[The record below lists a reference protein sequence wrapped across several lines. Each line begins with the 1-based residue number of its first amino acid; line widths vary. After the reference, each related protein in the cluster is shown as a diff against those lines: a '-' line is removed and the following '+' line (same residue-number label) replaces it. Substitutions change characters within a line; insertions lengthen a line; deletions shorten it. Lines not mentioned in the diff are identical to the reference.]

1 MRHGLRHV
9 LHLLLALPAL
19 VTAQLQSAAAEERLP
34 GPVAAEVERVI
45 DGDTIAVRAQVWL
58 GQHISVLVRI
68 EGADTPELRGG
79 CPAEKA
85 AAARAKALLT
95 SEAGHQVL
103 LRDIRHDK
111 YAGRILARVAN
122 DKGADLA
129 GVMIEAGLARPY
141 DGGERVD
148 WCALLAQR

>member
-1 MRHGLRHV
+1 MRHGVRHV
-9 LHLLLALPAL
+9 LHLFLGLAALLTIQVMP
-19 VTAQLQSAAAEERLP
+19 AAADEKLA
-34 GPVAAEVERVI
+34 GPVPARVDRVI

-58 GQHISVLVRI
+58 GQEITVLVRI

-85 AAARAKALLT
+85 AATRAKALLT

-103 LRDIRHDK
+103 LQDIRHDK
-111 YAGRILARVAN
+111 YAGRVLARVTSE
-122 DKGADLA
+122 KGEDLA
-129 GVMIEAGLARPY
+129 SILIDAGLARPY
-141 DGGERVD
+141 DGGQRVD